1 MPHTEGKARKSTHS
15 PLRPSWRCP
24 VCGILW
30 PCSAA
35 KLRLLGEYREDRPG
49 LLSHLATVQQQAET
63 DLTALN
69 PDVALPDLTPRFVGW
84 AQAR

>member
-1 MPHTEGKARKSTHS
+1 MPERPKHS
-15 PLRPSWRCP
+15 PLRPAWRCP
-24 VCGILW
+24 ACGILW

-49 LLSHLATVQQQAET
+49 LLSHLAKLQEAAEV
-63 DLTALN
+63 DLMTLN
-69 PDVALPDLTPRFVGW
+69 PGVALPDLSARFVGW

>member
-1 MPHTEGKARKSTHS
+1 MPERPKHS
-15 PLRPSWRCP
+15 PSRPSWRCP

-49 LLSHLATVQQQAET
+49 LLSHLAKLGEAAEAE
-63 DLTALN
+63 LIRLN
-69 PDVALPDLTPRFVGW
+69 PGVARPDLTLRFVGW
-84 AQAR
+84 AETR

>member
-1 MPHTEGKARKSTHS
+1 MPERRKHS

-49 LLSHLATVQQQAET
+49 LLAHLAELQEAAEA
-63 DLTALN
+63 DLTRLN
-69 PDVALPDLTPRFVGW
+69 RGVASPDLTPRFVGW
-84 AQAR
+84 AEAR

>member
-1 MPHTEGKARKSTHS
+1 MRKRPKHS

-24 VCGILW
+24 ACGILW

-49 LLSHLATVQQQAET
+49 LLIHLAEVQKAAEV
-63 DLTALN
+63 DLTTLN
-69 PDVALPDLTPRFVGW
+69 PDVVLPDLTPRFVGW
-84 AQAR
+84 AEAR